1 MACALCSMRYR
12 KRKKT
17 NQTHRKQ
24 DQQPVIRAVCA
35 YAIVKYLATKSTS
48 KSTCRKICSLTL
60 FIAHKRECNASTLE
74 LNHFTIPHT
83 FVSNETSERVAE

>member
-60 FIAHKRECNASTLE
+60 FIAHKRECNASAHW
-74 LNHFTIPHT
+74 N
-83 FVSNETSERVAE
+83 